1 MRECVLVQD
10 ALLLLRQESMSRLC
24 VTEVDLNG
32 VVVQDMLSAQ
42 ANRDAGTVP
51 WSFALSSRLP
61 GGGAP
66 TVLVASNQA
75 EKEAWLQALTEAVSE
90 LLPVDVRLQPGWLH
104 RHAAVGSLWS
114 AAVRDDATLA
124 AALCSFTT
132 SARARGTS
140 GIAFDE
146 KQFPELDIDAADG
159 DGISALHYAA
169 RLGHCGVLQVLLENG
184 ARMEVQDSDFNTP
197 LHAALEEASEG
208 SLKAAAVLVGN
219 EAALETRNLLDQ
231 TPLQTALHVLLARAA
246 TPSAALVRSPSA
258 DGASSPSSAAAAST
272 AGPGDRSVE
281 LLSVIRMMLGR
292 GACVRGCDSDGLE
305 VLHRAVTQPAVAA
318 ALLAPLVQAGADA
331 NAPVA
336 LVSDPSAAAVS
347 VSPTSAAPA
356 AAAAAVT
363 GGPLAA
369 HGRPAGEVCAP
380 LHLAAGIGAV
390 WAHTVHALR
399 EGTSTG
405 TEAASAAGAARAAL
419 ADGWPLVREGVFA
432 ALLEAGAQPNARTL
446 PNGET
451 AMHLLLRLLAI
462 LRNTAAG
469 PGTGVDAALIA
480 GQVAEVSASLRR
492 LAANGARVDV
502 ADAGGAT
509 PAQLADSL
517 GVRGAL
523 DAASAAAAAFAAKA
537 PHAAAA
543 SVAPRLAA
551 AQRRCPAPDAS
562 PSGPRNRLES
572 LCPSHPARLG
582 QAMDAGGW
590 EAGDA
595 AAAARGEGGGCAVCG
610 AGFTLLKR
618 KHHCRHCGVLACGA
632 CSAKK
637 LPLLHPGGPDSDDDA
652 DGGSG
657 SGRAAKSKAVA
668 ASSFGLRGPAAAA
681 SPTAAA
687 ASAGAGSGPVSEER
701 VCDGCFNRLSA
712 AVEGSLRAA
721 ADWEREKS
729 TALAAARNF
738 STGSAPGGGGAAATR
753 ATSTGSAGGAGAG
766 GAASSSDA
774 AASRDAL
781 FAGRSAAGSA
791 AGAGGRDRQV
801 QGQMGDIKATLGDA
815 HERLGQRGE
824 KLSRLEEK
832 TKAMADNAAGFAAAA
847 AKLKQQA
854 KGGGGW
860 FGF

>member
-1 MRECVLVQD
+1 
-10 ALLLLRQESMSRLC
+10 
-24 VTEVDLNG
+24 VT
-32 VVVQDMLSAQ
+32 
-42 ANRDAGTVP
+42 
-51 WSFALSSRLP
+51 
-61 GGGAP
+61 
-66 TVLVASNQA
+66 
-75 EKEAWLQALTEAVSE
+75 
-90 LLPVDVRLQPGWLH
+90 
-104 RHAAVGSLWS
+104 
-114 AAVRDDATLA
+114 
-124 AALCSFTT
+124 
-132 SARARGTS
+132 
-140 GIAFDE
+140 
-146 KQFPELDIDAADG
+146 
-159 DGISALHYAA
+159 
-169 RLGHCGVLQVLLENG
+169 
-184 ARMEVQDSDFNTP
+184 
-197 LHAALEEASEG
+197 
-208 SLKAAAVLVGN
+208 
-219 EAALETRNLLDQ
+219 
-231 TPLQTALHVLLARAA
+231 
-246 TPSAALVRSPSA
+246 
-258 DGASSPSSAAAAST
+258 
-272 AGPGDRSVE
+272 
-281 LLSVIRMMLGR
+281 
-292 GACVRGCDSDGLE
+292 
-305 VLHRAVTQPAVAA
+305 
-318 ALLAPLVQAGADA
+318 
-331 NAPVA
+331 
-336 LVSDPSAAAVS
+336 LVSDPSAAAS
-347 VSPTSAAPA
+347 V
-356 AAAAAVT
+356 
-363 GGPLAA
+363 GPLSA

-380 LHLAAGIGAV
+380 LHLAAGIGAA

-399 EGTSTG
+399 EGTSEG
-405 TEAASAAGAARAAL
+405 TEPASGAGAARAAL

-446 PNGET
+446 PAGET
-451 AMHLLLRLLAI
+451 ATHLLLRLLAV

-469 PGTGVDAALIA
+469 PSTGVDAALVA

-502 ADAGGAT
+502 ADAAGVT

-523 DAASAAAAAFAAKA
+523 DAASAAAATFAAKA

-572 LCPSHPARLG
+572 LCPSQPCRLG
-582 QAMDAGGW
+582 QAMDAAKW
-590 EAGDA
+590 EASDA
-595 AAAARGEGGGCAVCG
+595 AAVARGEGGGCAMCG
-610 AGFTLLKR
+610 QGFTLLKR

-637 LPLLHPGGPDSDDDA
+637 FPLLHPGGPDSDDDTEA
-652 DGGSG
+652 GSG
-657 SGRAAKSKAVA
+657 SASARAAKSKAAA
-668 ASSFGLRGPAAAA
+668 ASSFGLRGPA
-681 SPTAAA
+681 SPSAAA
-687 ASAGAGSGPVSEER
+687 AGAGGGPVSEER

-721 ADWEREKS
+721 ADWEREKT

-738 STGSAPGGGGAAATR
+738 STGSAPGGGGAAGTR
-753 ATSTGSAGGAGAG
+753 ATSTGSTGGGASGGAGG
-766 GAASSSDA
+766 GASSSSDA

-791 AGAGGRDRQV
+791 PGAAAGAGGRSGQV